1 MVVHL
6 VFYFFNMWAKL
17 GDKETVVQFQQFCGL
32 RWKTSSKHESKD
44 CHSDLEITDPDKYLQ
59 NGGLEKANTH
69 SDFECNTAVH
79 ILFYLS
85 SALGDEQVLIAL
97 LSFVLWNIDHQAVI
111 RVYLSLAISLYLG
124 QGAKDT
130 FLAPRPPSP
139 PVIRV
144 EKKYAEEYSTPST
157 HAMIGV
163 VVPFSLVYYTH
174 EKCAVGLS
182 DYKGFWQ
189 CDLDQHWCYHQ
200 IMNQFSE
207 CYTVFNVTLPLIPD

>member
-1 MVVHL
+1 
-6 VFYFFNMWAKL
+6 MWAKL

-32 RWKTSSKHESKD
+32 QWKTSSKYESKD
-44 CHSDLEITDPDKYLQ
+44 CHSDLEITDKYLQ
-59 NGGLEKANTH
+59 NGDLEKTNIQN
-69 SDFECNTAVH
+69 SDFVCNSAIH
-79 ILFYLS
+79 FLFYLS

-97 LSFVLWNIDHQAVI
+97 LSFVLWNIDQKAVI

-124 QGAKDT
+124 QVAKDT

-163 VVPFSLVYYTH
+163 VVPFSLVYFTY
-174 EKCAVGLS
+174 ENFGVGSPEAWLT
-182 DYKGFWQ
+182 
-189 CDLDQHWCYHQ
+189 LDNWG
-200 IMNQFSE
+200 
-207 CYTVFNVTLPLIPD
+207 